1 MRFRGPAGAGKSQD
15 ALPASWTPSA
25 NVAFKTELPGAGVSS
40 PIVVDGKVFL
50 TCYSGYGLDRD
61 EPGDLSKLVRHLVCF
76 DSKTG
81 EKLWQQD
88 VPGTDNE
95 DPYTGIGVTAHGYAS
110 HTPVSDGKAVY
121 CFFGKA
127 GVFAFDFNGE
137 ELWQQDVGG
146 ESDPWQ
152 WGSSSSPVV
161 YGDTVIV
168 TASAEGQALVGL
180 DTATGK
186 ELWRQE
192 ASGLDG
198 TWGTPSFVTTA
209 DGRTDMVLSVA
220 KEIWGLNPS
229 NGKLRWYSE
238 ATGAEQAHSSV
249 ITGGGMVFA
258 FTGRGGGSVAVRA
271 GGSGDVSD
279 DSIVWTGRDSARFG
293 SPVGYKSNLYLVANG
308 TLTAIDGRTGKR
320 LKQVRLRGGSSGGG
334 GRFGSSD
341 YPSPV
346 VAGDKLYYVNGKGE
360 TFVFSLE
367 GEEPEQ
373 ISVNLV
379 TSDKESFG
387 GSPAISDGRM
397 FLRSDKHLYCI
408 AEGDTPVEMNAS
420 KELLAKA
427 GNSDESAG
435 GFGGRPGGGR
445 PGGGGFG
452 GGRPGAGG
460 FGGGRPGG
468 GFGGGRPGGGGFDP
482 TPIFNSRDENKD
494 GKLTKDE
501 LGGSQMQERFA
512 SMDTNSDGSISLD
525 EMKEA
530 FRSFTGGGGRGRGP
544 REDSRP
550 ERPQRPEMDE
560 SA

>member
-1 MRFRGPAGAGKSQD
+1 MNKATQPPPSLRSERHAFGKLNRRSSARRWFRSAFLAAICLPVAASSVMADNWMRFRGPAGSGQSQEV
-15 ALPASWTPSA
+15 LPASWTPSA
-25 NVAFKTELPGAGVSS
+25 NLAFKVTLPGAGVSS
-40 PIVVDGKVFL
+40 PIVVDDKVFV
-50 TCYSGYGLDRD
+50 TCYSGYGLDR
-61 EPGDLSKLVRHLVCF
+61 ENPGDLSNLVRHLVCY
-76 DSKTG
+76 DAKTG

-88 VPGTDNE
+88 VAGTANE
-95 DPYTGIGVTAHGYAS
+95 DTYTGIGVTAHGYAS

-121 CFFGKA
+121 AFFGKA
-127 GVFAFDFNGE
+127 GVFAFDLNGE
-137 ELWQQDVGG
+137 KLWQQEVGG
-146 ESDPWQ
+146 ESDPWN

-161 YGDTVIV
+161 YGNTVIV

-186 ELWRQE
+186 EVWRQE

-271 GGSGDVSD
+271 GGSGETTEENV
-279 DSIVWTGRDSARFG
+279 VWSGRDSARFG

-308 TLTAIDGRTGKR
+308 TLTTIDGRTGKR
-320 LKQVRLRGGSSGGG
+320 IKQLRLRGGAAGGG

-360 TFVFSLE
+360 TYVFALD
-367 GEEPEQ
+367 GDEPEQ

-379 TSDKESFG
+379 TVDKESFG
-387 GSPAISDGRM
+387 GSPAISDGRL
-397 FLRSDKHLYCI
+397 FLRSDKHLYCV
-408 AEGDTPVEMNAS
+408 AAGDAAVELNAS
-420 KELLAKA
+420 KDLIAKVE
-427 GNSDESAG
+427 DSAG
-435 GFGGRPGGGR
+435 ESGGFGGR

-452 GGRPGAGG
+452 G
-460 FGGGRPGG
+460 
-468 GFGGGRPGGGGFDP
+468 
-482 TPIFNSRDENKD
+482 
-494 GKLTKDE
+494 
-501 LGGSQMQERFA
+501 
-512 SMDTNSDGSISLD
+512 
-525 EMKEA
+525 
-530 FRSFTGGGGRGRGP
+530 
-544 REDSRP
+544 
-550 ERPQRPEMDE
+550 
-560 SA
+560 